1 MRSSSTK
8 GFTLIELTV
17 VLVIAGLLF
26 AISVPNLS
34 KWSDSRDYREAV
46 RQVVSAANI
55 ARALATRSNKPVD
68 LVFEPEQKK
77 MAVVAA
83 GVTLDEGKIIRFPES
98 LTLSV
103 TSAAAL
109 SSSKG
114 ASVIR
119 FYPAG
124 GASGG
129 DIELIRQSGVGTL
142 IQIGWLLAD
151 VRQTAI

>member
-1 MRSSSTK
+1 MRSPTTK

-26 AISVPNLS
+26 AISMPNLS
-34 KWSDSRDYREAV
+34 KWSESRDYREAV
-46 RQVVSAANI
+46 RQIVSAANN
-55 ARALATRSNKPVD
+55 ARARAIRSNKAVD
-68 LVFEPEQKK
+68 LIFELEQKK

-83 GVTLDEGKIIRFPES
+83 GASLEKGRVIRFPES

-109 SSSKG
+109 SSAKS

-129 DIELIRQSGVGTL
+129 DIELIRRSGVGTL

>member
-1 MRSSSTK
+1 MRSPATK

-26 AISVPNLS
+26 AVSVPNLS
-34 KWSDSRDYREAV
+34 KWSESRDYRETI
-46 RQVVSAANI
+46 RQIVSAANS
-55 ARALATRSNKPVD
+55 ARAQARRSNKAVD
-68 LVFEPEQKK
+68 LIFELEKK
-77 MAVVAA
+77 EMSVVAA
-83 GVTLDEGKIIRFPES
+83 GALLDTGKVIRLPES
-98 LTLSV
+98 LTVSV

-109 SSSKG
+109 SPSKD

-129 DIELIRQSGVGTL
+129 DIELVRESGAGTL

>member
-129 DIELIRQSGVGTL
+129 DIELIRQSGAGTL

>member
-1 MRSSSTK
+1 MRSSTTK

-26 AISVPNLS
+26 AIAVPNLS

-46 RQVVSAANI
+46 RQIVSAANN

-83 GVTLDEGKIIRFPES
+83 GVALDEGKIIRFPES

-109 SSSKG
+109 SSSNG

>member
-1 MRSSSTK
+1 M
-8 GFTLIELTV
+8 
-17 VLVIAGLLF
+17 
-26 AISVPNLS
+26 
-34 KWSDSRDYREAV
+34 
-46 RQVVSAANI
+46 SAANN

-83 GVTLDEGKIIRFPES
+83 GVALDEGKIIRFPES

>member
-46 RQVVSAANI
+46 RQVVSAANN